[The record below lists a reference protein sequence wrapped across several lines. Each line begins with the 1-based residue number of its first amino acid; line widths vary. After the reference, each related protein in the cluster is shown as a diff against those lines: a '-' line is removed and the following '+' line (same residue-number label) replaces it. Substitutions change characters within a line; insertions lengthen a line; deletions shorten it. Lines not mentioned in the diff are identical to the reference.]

1 MKPMHDLFPI
11 PPGRSR
17 RSPTI
22 ARLTLRCFGCATK
35 IRVIYHTR
43 NRGWL
48 HEPGY
53 GEIALVY
60 DDQQGGGIRPG
71 GSATFT
77 QA

>member
-1 MKPMHDLFPI
+1 MQPMHDLFPI

-22 ARLTLRCFGCATK
+22 ARLTCAVSAERPRFASYITLD
-35 IRVIYHTR
+35 
-43 NRGWL
+43 RGSL

-60 DDQQGGGIRPG
+60 DDQRGGGIRPG

-77 QA
+77 QG